1 MEKRG
6 AISSLCQ
13 PSGWAIAA
21 RLRII
26 SQRQDLCTRKNGNRR
41 WDRCRIRFRA
51 TERRHFSLRKD
62 CKKNLLFL
70 DPLTFPRLSGTMN
83 GGGGTA
89 TEEDDSKKY
98 VQREWNCSIFSVGP
112 RRVIYEH
119 GHPQKEWRE
128 QQRDSQ
134 INTRVGRKEGRSFVF
149 RPPPPP
155 PFPAPFFTW
164 GK

>member
-62 CKKNLLFL
+62 YKKKLLFL

-128 QQRDSQ
+128 RATKRLANKYS
-134 INTRVGRKEGRSFVF
+134 RGEEGRTVF
-149 RPPPPP
+149 CIPP
-155 PFPAPFFTW
+155 
-164 GK
+164 